1 MDMQRIARMAME
13 QLATEGAPML
23 LRCCHQDNS
32 TFAENGRYPEVWTE
46 HAFYGLRRNPASRE
60 LPGVLLQSDDQ
71 LILADALSA
80 PCPRPGDQVL
90 TGGEPAG
97 QWNDLR
103 NHDMGSQTWRV
114 ESVFTVQPGKTPV
127 LYKLLVRRA

>member
-1 MDMQRIARMAME
+1 MDMQFIARMAME
-13 QLATEGAPML
+13 QIAREGAPML
-23 LRCCHQDNS
+23 LRCRHED
-32 TFAENGRYPEVWTE
+32 TAAFPENGRYPETWTE
-46 HAFYGLRRNPASRE
+46 HAFYGLRRNPTSRE

-71 LILADALSA
+71 LILADALAA
-80 PCPRPGDQVL
+80 PCPRPGDVVL

-97 QWNDLR
+97 QWNDPR
-103 NHDMGSQTWRV
+103 NHDMGSQRWRI